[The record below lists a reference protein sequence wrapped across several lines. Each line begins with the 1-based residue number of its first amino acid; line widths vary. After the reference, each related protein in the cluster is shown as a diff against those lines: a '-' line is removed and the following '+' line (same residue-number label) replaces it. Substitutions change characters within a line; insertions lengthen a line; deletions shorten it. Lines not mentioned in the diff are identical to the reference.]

1 MAETLTYSP
10 DVKGWPSFYSYI
22 PEWMA
27 GMNNYFYSF
36 KGGNLYRHN
45 TNEVRN
51 QYYGVNYS
59 SQMTSIFNDNPT
71 DNSLVEDDG
80 AGVGPSVGDRA
91 GDRHPKRVH
100 R

>member
-45 TNEVRN
+45 TNEIRN
-51 QYYGVNYS
+51 QYYGVN
-59 SQMTSIFNDNPT
+59 
-71 DNSLVEDDG
+71 
-80 AGVGPSVGDRA
+80 
-91 GDRHPKRVH
+91 
-100 R
+100 